1 MENTTLPH
9 ITLIAAII
17 GTHFNQTLSLMTAA
31 NHLESLKVCSELAIT
46 VYKVLEPDLI
56 GYGDITYL
64 DNVVN
69 KTKEILNNDYNIRLF
84 P

>member
-1 MENTTLPH
+1 MKTDQL
-9 ITLIAAII
+9 TLIAAII
-17 GTHFNQTLSLMTAA
+17 GTHFNQTISLLTGA

-46 VYKVLEPDLI
+46 VYKLLEADLI

-69 KTKEILNNDYNIRLF
+69 KTKDVLNTDYNIRLF